1 MTEERSKLTV
11 VAAAGTVV
19 KPTCH
24 LITLGQPKLGATS
37 LSTLMN

>member
-19 KPTCH
+19 RPTCR
-24 LITLGQPKLGATS
+24 LITLGQQMLGATS
-37 LSTLMN
+37 SLKL